1 MDYLEYKGY
10 KGSVEY
16 SKADNCLC
24 GKVLG
29 MSKDLILYEGNTID
43 ELRADFEAGVESYL
57 AGCLA
62 DGVEPRKPYSGTL
75 NIRISP
81 EIHSRIAALAQE
93 AGTTINGYIK
103 QALPIKNKG
112 IDRFRRDSTWF
123 HAFFTPYFTGHEEE
137 YSN

>member
-43 ELRADFEAGVESYL
+43 
-57 AGCLA
+57 
-62 DGVEPRKPYSGTL
+62 
-75 NIRISP
+75 
-81 EIHSRIAALAQE
+81 
-93 AGTTINGYIK
+93 
-103 QALPIKNKG
+103 
-112 IDRFRRDSTWF
+112 
-123 HAFFTPYFTGHEEE
+123 
-137 YSN
+137 

>member
-16 SKADNCLC
+16 SKADNCLF

-29 MSKDLILYEGNTID
+29 MSKDLILYEGSTID
-43 ELRADFEAGVESYL
+43 ELRADFEAGIESYL

-81 EIHSRIAALAQE
+81 EIHSSWNNYQWIYKTGFGEAIA
-93 AGTTINGYIK
+93 INTLISLLETYLGVI
-103 QALPIKNKG
+103 PFG
-112 IDRFRRDSTWF
+112 
-123 HAFFTPYFTGHEEE
+123 FTPF
-137 YSN
+137 

>member
-16 SKADNCLC
+16 SKADNRLF

-43 ELRADFEAGVESYL
+43 ELIADFESGIESYL

-81 EIHSRIAALAQE
+81 EIHSQIAALAQE
-93 AGTTINGYIK
+93 LGTTINGYIK
-103 QALPIKNKG
+103 QALENQLKLA
-112 IDRFRRDSTWF
+112 
-123 HAFFTPYFTGHEEE
+123 HQ
-137 YSN
+137 

>member
-62 DGVEPRKPYSGTL
+62 DGVEPRKPYSG
-75 NIRISP
+75 ISVF
-81 EIHSRIAALAQE
+81 HQKYIAESQHWRKRRELRL
-93 AGTTINGYIK
+93 T
-103 QALPIKNKG
+103 G
-112 IDRFRRDSTWF
+112 I
-123 HAFFTPYFTGHEEE
+123 
-137 YSN
+137 

>member
-16 SKADNCLC
+16 SKTDNCLL

-29 MSKDLILYEGNTID
+29 MNKDLILYEGID
-43 ELRADFEAGVESYL
+43 INELRADFEAGIESYL

-62 DGVEPRKPYSGTL
+62 DGVEPSKPYSSTL
-75 NIRISP
+75 NIRISL

-93 AGTTINGYIK
+93 AGITINGYIK
-103 QALPIKNKG
+103 QVLENQLKL
-112 IDRFRRDSTWF
+112 TV
-123 HAFFTPYFTGHEEE
+123 H
-137 YSN
+137 